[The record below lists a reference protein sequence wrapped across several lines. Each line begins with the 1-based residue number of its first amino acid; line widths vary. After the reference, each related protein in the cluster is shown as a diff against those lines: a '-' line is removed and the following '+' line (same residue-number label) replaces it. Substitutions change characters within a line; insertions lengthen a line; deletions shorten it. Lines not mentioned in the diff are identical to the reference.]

1 MEKKERFHTDRHAS
15 IYRYGVES
23 LYIYIYTVD
32 IDIDLHN
39 TASPRRCVVCMVV
52 VVVVYRWCFKIDE
65 RLLENVSVKSFSSSS
80 SSLLSTLSNTAA
92 AAAAPAFLFMYICWM
107 QKGPSFS
114 YPGFICCL
122 FWTCFYRWGLVVSS
136 RHRNPKL
143 GKKCLTSRP
152 L

>member
-1 MEKKERFHTDRHAS
+1 
-15 IYRYGVES
+15 
-23 LYIYIYTVD
+23 
-32 IDIDLHN
+32 
-39 TASPRRCVVCMVV
+39 
-52 VVVVYRWCFKIDE
+52 
-65 RLLENVSVKSFSSSS
+65 
-80 SSLLSTLSNTAA
+80 
-92 AAAAPAFLFMYICWM
+92 MYICWM